1 MRSRASWLMASLTL
15 GALAAGP
22 AAAAEKDADPTSGFV
37 LDLRYR
43 YAHINTEGYA
53 DPGTA
58 NTLRITLGYLW
69 PFAPNWSAYAEG
81 TRVYGLFGDD
91 YNSGANGKNK
101 LPSEGDP
108 PSSEISGAWLQ
119 YNDGTASARVGR
131 QYVNLDNQR
140 FFTSGLW
147 RQNPQSFDAVSTSW
161 RFDTGTTLRYLYLDN
176 VTRSVGHDYPDP
188 TQSAWSLEGH
198 LLHVDQTV
206 PLGTL
211 TGYGYFVENDTQ
223 AKYSWRTEGLRW
235 TGRETL
241 GIGTLAWTVEGAQ
254 QRNWRNNPAHYTADY
269 RLLEL
274 SYGISAVTLK
284 LGNEVLGGDG
294 TTAFSSPYGS
304 NHGFNGWASE
314 FKNVPVNGLDDR
326 YVNAFGKIGQNWGWL
341 VVWHDFYAE
350 RGDRHYGSEWNAGL
364 TWTIVR
370 GLTAE
375 FDYATYHSDG
385 FAVSERKLWAALEYK
400 YGPQGGG
407 S

>member
-1 MRSRASWLMASLTL
+1 MASLTL
-15 GALAAGP
+15 GILAADP
-22 AAAAEKDADPTSGFV
+22 AIAADKDSDPGSGFV

-58 NTLRITLGYLW
+58 NTLRLTLGYLW
-69 PFAPNWSAYAEG
+69 AFAPNWSAYAEG

-119 YNDGTASARVGR
+119 YDDGTASARIGR

-147 RQNPQSFDAVSTSW
+147 RQNPQSFDALSASW
-161 RFDTGTTLRYLYLDN
+161 RFDSGTMLRYLYLDN

-188 TQSAWSLEGH
+188 NQSAWSLTGH
-198 LLHVDQTV
+198 LLHVDQTL

-211 TGYGYFVENDTQ
+211 TGYGYFVENRTQ

-235 TGRETL
+235 VGRQEL
-241 GIGTLAWTVEGAQ
+241 GAGALSWSVEGAQ
-254 QRNWRNNPAHYTADY
+254 QRDWRNNPARYAADY

-274 SYGISAVTLK
+274 GYGIPQLNIK

-294 TTAFSSPYGS
+294 SNAFSSPYGS

-314 FKNVPVNGLDDR
+314 FKSVPVNGLDDR
-326 YVNAFGKIGQNWGWL
+326 YISAFGKIGQDWGWL
-341 VVWHDFYAE
+341 LTWHDFFAE
-350 RGDRHYGSEWNAGL
+350 RGSRHYGSEWNAGL

-370 GLTAE
+370 GVTAE
-375 FDYATYHSDG
+375 LDYATYHSDG

-407 S
+407 G